1 LRQRDIGLE
10 EIQKRRQHVIKKVN
24 HMAIAVTNL
33 DEALDLYNRLFGLRP
48 EKVETVTE
56 QRVKAA
62 ILPVGEGSEI
72 ELIQP
77 IDSDSGVAKFL
88 EKRGEGVHHVALE
101 VDDIDQELKS
111 LAAKGVELIDK
122 EPRSGV
128 AGRVAFLHP
137 KSTRGILIE
146 LVQKV

>member
-1 LRQRDIGLE
+1 M
-10 EIQKRRQHVIKKVN
+10 IKKVD
-24 HMAIAVTNL
+24 HMAIAVNNL
-33 DEALDLYNRLFGLRP
+33 DEALELYNKLFGLKP
-48 EKVETVTE
+48 EKVETMTD

-88 EKRGEGVHHVALE
+88 EKRGEGIHHIAIE
-101 VDDIDQELKS
+101 VDDIDQELKT
-111 LAAKGVELIDK
+111 LAEKGVDLIDK
-122 EPRSGV
+122 QARIGL

-137 KSTRGILIE
+137 KATRGVLIE

>member
-1 LRQRDIGLE
+1 M
-10 EIQKRRQHVIKKVN
+10 IKKVN
-24 HMAIAVTNL
+24 HMAIAVNNL
-33 DEALDLYNRLFGLRP
+33 DEALELYNKLFGLKP
-48 EKVETVTE
+48 EKVEIMTD

-88 EKRGEGVHHVALE
+88 EKRGEGIHHIAIE
-101 VDDIDQELKS
+101 VDDIDRELKT
-111 LAAKGVELIDK
+111 LAEKGVDLIDK
-122 EPRSGV
+122 QARTGL

-137 KSTRGILIE
+137 KATRGVLIE

>member
-1 LRQRDIGLE
+1 M
-10 EIQKRRQHVIKKVN
+10 IKKVN
-24 HMAIAVTNL
+24 HMAIAVNNL
-33 DEALDLYNRLFGLRP
+33 DEALELYNKLFGLKP
-48 EKVETVTE
+48 EKVEIMTD

-88 EKRGEGVHHVALE
+88 EKRGEGIHHIAIE
-101 VDDIDQELKS
+101 VDDIDRELKT
-111 LAAKGVELIDK
+111 LAEKGVDLIDK
-122 EPRSGV
+122 QARMGL

-137 KSTRGILIE
+137 KATRGVLIE

>member
-1 LRQRDIGLE
+1 M
-10 EIQKRRQHVIKKVN
+10 IKKVN
-24 HMAIAVTNL
+24 HMAIAVNNL
-33 DEALDLYNRLFGLRP
+33 DEALELYDKLFGLKP
-48 EKVETVTE
+48 EKVEIMTD

-88 EKRGEGVHHVALE
+88 EKRGEGIHHIAIE
-101 VDDIDQELKS
+101 VDDIDQELKT
-111 LAAKGVELIDK
+111 LAEKGVDLIDK
-122 EPRSGV
+122 QARIGL

-137 KSTRGILIE
+137 KATRGVLIE

>member
-1 LRQRDIGLE
+1 M
-10 EIQKRRQHVIKKVN
+10 IKKVN
-24 HMAIAVTNL
+24 HMAIAVNNL
-33 DEALDLYNRLFGLRP
+33 DEALELYDKLFGLKP
-48 EKVETVTE
+48 EKVEIMTD

-88 EKRGEGVHHVALE
+88 EKRGEGIHHIAIE
-101 VDDIDQELKS
+101 VDDIDQELKT
-111 LAAKGVELIDK
+111 LAEKGVALIDK
-122 EPRSGV
+122 QARMGL

-137 KSTRGILIE
+137 KATRGVLIE

>member
-1 LRQRDIGLE
+1 M
-10 EIQKRRQHVIKKVN
+10 IKKVN
-24 HMAIAVTNL
+24 HMAIAVNNL
-33 DEALDLYNRLFGLRP
+33 DEALELYNKLFGLKP
-48 EKVETVTE
+48 EKVEIMTD

-88 EKRGEGVHHVALE
+88 EKRGEGIHHIAIE
-101 VDDIDQELKS
+101 VDDIDQELKT
-111 LAAKGVELIDK
+111 LAEKGVDLIDK
-122 EPRSGV
+122 QARMGL

-137 KSTRGILIE
+137 KATRGVLIE

>member
-1 LRQRDIGLE
+1 M
-10 EIQKRRQHVIKKVN
+10 IKKVN
-24 HMAIAVTNL
+24 HMAIAVNNL
-33 DEALDLYNRLFGLRP
+33 DEALELYNKLFGLKP
-48 EKVETVTE
+48 EKVEIMTD
-56 QRVKAA
+56 QRVRAA

-88 EKRGEGVHHVALE
+88 EKRGEGIHHIAIE
-101 VDDIDQELKS
+101 VDDIDQELKT
-111 LAAKGVELIDK
+111 LAEKGVDLIDK
-122 EPRSGV
+122 QARIGL

-137 KSTRGILIE
+137 KATRGVLIE